1 MQQSEHSAASELPT
15 TLKIG
20 AGTLD
25 ADREF
30 TRALEAYQRY
40 LTYELHRSPETIKAY
55 ISDLT
60 DFFGY
65 ALRHGTTHLSHIDLT
80 LIRGWLAVLGSR
92 QAARSSIAR
101 KTSTLR
107 RFFTWAEEEEL
118 VETNPATNLSTP
130 KKESRLP
137 RVLGTGHMQ
146 KLSATLTAALAQDPG
161 NPRLLRLNATVELLY
176 ATGIRISELTGLDLT
191 SVDRSAR
198 TLRVIGKG
206 NKERVVP
213 FGTPA
218 MDALSAW
225 VTRGRPA
232 WLPETPAAPQTAL
245 FIGARGARANPRQ
258 IREDLTR
265 LLSTLE
271 DTDATGAH
279 VFRHTAAT
287 HMVDGGADI
296 RAVQELLG
304 HSSLATTQVYTHV
317 SVERLAQTY
326 SRSHPR
332 A

>member
-1 MQQSEHSAASELPT
+1 MENTSANGAADLPT

-25 ADREF
+25 TDREY
-30 TRALEAYQRY
+30 TRALEAYERY

-55 ISDLT
+55 LSDLS
-60 DFFGY
+60 DFFAY
-65 ALRHGTTHLSHIDLT
+65 ALRHGTTHLSHLDLT
-80 LIRGWLAVLGSR
+80 MIRGWLATLNSR
-92 QAARSSIAR
+92 QARASLAR

-118 VETNPATNLSTP
+118 VQVNPARNLSTP
-130 KKESRLP
+130 KKTSKLP
-137 RVLGTGHMQ
+137 Q
-146 KLSATLTAALAQDPG
+146 ILSKDHLKTLTTTLETALAQEPA
-161 NPRLLRLNATVELLY
+161 NPRLLRLNAVVEILY
-176 ATGIRISELTGLDLT
+176 ATGIRISELTNLDLT
-191 SVDRSAR
+191 SVDRTNR

-206 NKERVVP
+206 DKERVVP
-213 FGTPA
+213 FGLPA
-218 MDALSAW
+218 LAALNSW
-225 VTRGRPA
+225 VQKGRPQ
-232 WLPETPAAPQTAL
+232 WLPQAPASPQIAL
-245 FIGARGARANPRQ
+245 FIGARGKRANPRQ
-258 IREDLTR
+258 IREDLTS
-265 LLSTLE
+265 LLLTLD
-271 DTDATGAH
+271 DTQVTGAH